1 MMAIENLARRD
12 GFKSFC
18 RRRAPGEVLAWAM
31 YDFANSGYT
40 TVVIT
45 AVFNAYFV
53 AVIAGNAPW
62 ATFAWTAALS
72 ASYALILLTGP
83 VIGAYAD
90 LRAAKKRLLVLT
102 TVGCV
107 IATALLAFTGAG
119 TLALAVALL
128 VFSNFCF
135 GLGENLVAA
144 FLPELAQGE
153 SLGRVSGWGWSLG
166 YLGGL
171 LTLGLCLGYVTWAQ
185 AHGEEAQQFVPV
197 TMLITAAIFALAS
210 LPTFLVLKERA
221 RPTPVAAGENLIR
234 ATFARLAQ
242 TVRQA
247 ARYQDLARFLVCIVF
262 YQAGIQTVIA
272 LAAIYAEQALGF
284 TTKDTIVLILVVN
297 VTAAVGAFAFGNIQ
311 DRLGHVRTIAFTLV
325 LWIATTLIAWSASGS
340 GLFWVAANLAGLCL
354 GSSQS
359 AGRALVGYL
368 SPADRHAEFF
378 RTLGTCGKAV
388 LDSGADYL
396 RLGDL
401 DDRWQPSPR
410 NAGDRRI
417 LRCRPSLAGRNRR
430 PSRSTRGRTDPAIVV
445 TEGYGTCAA
454 DICASML
461 SL

>member
-1 MMAIENLARRD
+1 LTHVLADVTNPSRFADDVRP
-12 GFKSFC
+12 
-18 RRRAPGEVLAWAM
+18 REVLAWAM

-53 AVIAGNAPW
+53 SVIAGNAPW

-90 LRAAKKRLLVLT
+90 LRAAKKRLLILT

-107 IATALLAFTGAG
+107 IGTALLAFTGPG
-119 TLALAVALL
+119 TLAFAVVLL

-135 GLGENLVAA
+135 GSGENLVAA
-144 FLPELAQGE
+144 FLPELARGE

-171 LTLGLCLGYVTWAQ
+171 LTLGLCLGYVIWAQ
-185 AHGEEAQQFVPV
+185 AHGQEPQQFVPV
-197 TMLITAAIFALAS
+197 TMLITAATFAAAS
-210 LPTFLVLKERA
+210 LPTFLVLRERA
-221 RPTPVAAGENLIR
+221 RPAPVAAGENLAR
-234 ATFARLAQ
+234 AAFARLAQ

-247 ARYQDLARFLVCIVF
+247 ARYRDLARFLICIVF

-284 TTKDTIVLILVVN
+284 TTKDTIALILVVN

-311 DRLGHVRTIAFTLV
+311 DRLGHVRTIALTLL
-325 LWIATTLIAWSASGS
+325 LWIATTLIAWSASES

-368 SPADRHAEFF
+368 SPADRRAEFF
-378 RTLGTCGKAV
+378 GLWGLAVKLSSILGPITYGSVTWITNGNHRLAMLATGGFFVAGLV
-388 LDSGADYL
+388 L
-396 RLGDL
+396 
-401 DDRWQPSPR
+401 
-410 NAGDRRI
+410 
-417 LRCRPSLAGRNRR
+417 LAGIDV
-430 PSRSTRGRTDPAIVV
+430 PRGRR
-445 TEGYGTCAA
+445 AA
-454 DICASML
+454 EQP
-461 SL
+461 